1 LWEQEYFCSFTAANL
16 GSYYGLLLDQAE
28 REGRVTNVP
37 HDPALPVITAWDI
50 GIGDSTAIWF
60 LQQGAGQV
68 RAIDYYEMTGMPLSH
83 YIKVLQDKPYT
94 YSDHIGPHDLGVRE
108 LGTGRT
114 RAEMAADLGV
124 NFTIAA
130 RLTVEDGINAVRML
144 IPKMWFDKTRCEQG
158 LNALV
163 NYRRDWNAKT
173 DDWRDKPLHDWSS
186 HGSDALR
193 YFAISTTMLS
203 AKEFKTEERYRRRQ
217 NRGGA
222 SWMSM

>member
-1 LWEQEYFCSFTAANL
+1 
-16 GSYYGLLLDQAE
+16 
-28 REGRVTNVP
+28 
-37 HDPALPVITAWDI
+37 
-50 GIGDSTAIWF
+50 
-60 LQQGAGQV
+60 
-68 RAIDYYEMTGMPLSH
+68 
-83 YIKVLQDKPYT
+83 
-94 YSDHIGPHDLGVRE
+94 
-108 LGTGRT
+108 
-114 RAEMAADLGV
+114 MAADLGV

-193 YFAISTTMLS
+193 YFAISTMMLS